1 VTGAAYPRETIAS
14 ATDNFHVDALTFSNV
29 PENALETSQE
39 KEYYSRHKASGS
51 KELV

>member
-1 VTGAAYPRETIAS
+1 VTGAAYTTETIAS
-14 ATDNFHVDALTFSNV
+14 VTDKLGVGELTFCNL
-29 PENALETSQE
+29 PEKALETSQE